1 MLPFLLAAAV
11 ATAPPPAPLAPDAP
25 RIYARADAGAPLTGL
40 VVVVS
45 AGTAR
50 ETAGQNGLAALTAET
65 LLLGRIDGVSL
76 ADRVDA
82 AGGAIDFVVTPDVV
96 RFDIELLPS
105 AVPAVGAALARAF
118 AAPDTSAATVAAA
131 RAALGARIADDERN
145 PIAVGLEMLRGSYYQ
160 GSAGAPSLGT
170 SASLPNLGPDDV
182 AGFFAAHYRRATA
195 FAGAVGHFDDAAGT
209 AVAAALAALPDGS
222 EPAATLTANAF
233 GDQPKHVVAQR
244 DIGVPFALVGFAA
257 PAMSEPD
264 FAPMLVLR
272 ALLDDVAS
280 RPSSTTLETFERG
293 VDVVYDY
300 DVKPATFTVTING
313 SRIDP
318 SAGLTVLEAVV
329 KTATVKLNADVISR
343 YKETAL
349 GDWALEAQTP
359 TDRAWQIGAAVNEG
373 AGPDLAQ
380 SVAAAIGAVTPAD
393 VQRCVATYLQRYT
406 VALVLPRTRP

>member
-1 MLPFLLAAAV
+1 MLPLLLAATL
-11 ATAPPPAPLAPDAP
+11 ATAPVPAPPAAAGPQ
-25 RIYARADAGAPLTGL
+25 IYARADAGAPLTGL
-40 VVVVS
+40 AVVVS

-50 ETAGQNGLAALTAET
+50 EGAGQNGLAALTAET
-65 LLLGRIDGVSL
+65 LLMGRIDGVSL
-76 ADRVDA
+76 NDRVEA
-82 AGGAIDFVVTPDVV
+82 AGGAIDFVVTPSVV

-105 AVPAVGAALARAF
+105 AVPAVAAALAHAF

-131 RAALGARIADDERN
+131 RAALGSRIEDDARN
-145 PIAVGLEMLRGSYYQ
+145 PIAVGLEMLRGSYYA
-160 GSAGAPSLGT
+160 GTAGAPSLGT
-170 SASLPNLGPDDV
+170 RASLVNLGPDDV

-195 FAGAVGHFDDAAGT
+195 FAGAVGSFDGAAND
-209 AVAAALAALPDGS
+209 AVAAALAALPAGS
-222 EPAATLTANAF
+222 EPDATLVTNPF

-257 PAMSEPD
+257 PAMTDAD

-280 RPSSTTLETFERG
+280 RPSSTTLEPFERG
-293 VDVVYDY
+293 INVIYDY
-300 DVKPATFTVTING
+300 DVKPATFTVAING

-343 YKETAL
+343 YKATAL
-349 GDWALEAQTP
+349 GDWALEAQTL

-373 AGPDLAQ
+373 GTPDLAHG
-380 SVAAAIGAVTPAD
+380 VATAIGAVTPAD
-393 VQRCVATYLQRYT
+393 VQRCVSTYLQRYT
-406 VALVLPRTRP
+406 VALVLPRTRQ